1 MKILVTGG
9 CGYTGTRLVQSL
21 LAKGHEVI
29 VIDTQWFGNYLKE
42 ARSLKVIKQD
52 IRNFNEDF
60 MDGVEVVVHLAN
72 IANDPSV
79 DLDPVLSWEVNVL
92 CAMNLAEVSVRH
104 GVRKFIYASSGSVY
118 GVQDADKVDESLALV
133 PISVYNK
140 TKMIAERVLLS
151 YSDKI
156 DMYCVRPATVC
167 GVSPRQR
174 LDVAVNILSSQ
185 ALNTGRI
192 KVFGGGQTRPNIH
205 IEDLVSVYEHFM
217 GSRAQPGIYNAGFEN
232 LTILEIAEFIKSVV
246 PCEIVKTNSNDPRSY
261 RLCSQKLLNSG
272 FEPQHSIRDA
282 VRDLCEAH
290 SNGRLDDSITC
301 HNVRWM
307 KSLSESGKLS

>member
-1 MKILVTGG
+1 M
-9 CGYTGTRLVQSL
+9 
-21 LAKGHEVI
+21 
-29 VIDTQWFGNYLKE
+29 
-42 ARSLKVIKQD
+42 
-52 IRNFNEDF
+52 
-60 MDGVEVVVHLAN
+60 
-72 IANDPSV
+72 
-79 DLDPVLSWEVNVL
+79 
-92 CAMNLAEVSVRH
+92 
-104 GVRKFIYASSGSVY
+104 Y

-133 PISVYNK
+133 PISAYNK

-156 DMYCVRPATVC
+156 DMYCVRPAAVC

-192 KVFGGGQTRPNIH
+192 TVFGGGQTRPNIH

-217 GSRAQPGIYNAGFEN
+217 GSRAQPGIYNAGFN

-246 PCEIVKTNSNDPRSY
+246 PCEIVEQIVMILGLTGFVRRSY
-261 RLCSQKLLNSG
+261 LTPVLSLNI
-272 FEPQHSIRDA
+272 PIRDA

-307 KSLSESGKLS
+307 KSLSNRKTFIGYVGSVSLIQRVGLRPFKGTMGALTAPTVNARFMVMSYW